1 MVNREALWVI
11 LGKLIQLFH
20 DDMTGNE
27 LPDGCP
33 WEKFNLS
40 NGMKQGYVLA
50 PVLFNLFFTKVMLHV
65 VRDLDNGI
73 YVRYRLDGSLFDLH
87 HLAAKTKTHKKLL
100 TEALFANDCALM
112 AHKEKYIQTNVDIFS
127 VSTKLFGLTIS
138 LRKTEV
144 ILQPAPMSA
153 LLSTVLN

>member
-40 NGMKQGYVLA
+40 NGVKQGYVLA
-50 PVLFNLFFTKVMLHV
+50 PVLFNLFSTKVMLHV

-73 YVRYRLDGSLFDLH
+73 YAISSGWLIVRPSPPSSKNKD
-87 HLAAKTKTHKKLL
+87 A
-100 TEALFANDCALM
+100 
-112 AHKEKYIQTNVDIFS
+112 
-127 VSTKLFGLTIS
+127 
-138 LRKTEV
+138 
-144 ILQPAPMSA
+144 
-153 LLSTVLN
+153 

>member
-1 MVNREALWVI
+1 M
-11 LGKLIQLFH
+11 
-20 DDMTGNE
+20 
-27 LPDGCP
+27 
-33 WEKFNLS
+33 
-40 NGMKQGYVLA
+40 
-50 PVLFNLFFTKVMLHV
+50 
-65 VRDLDNGI
+65 
-73 YVRYRLDGSLFDLH
+73 FDLH

-112 AHKEKYIQTNVDIFS
+112 AHKEKYIQPNVDIFS
-127 VSTKLFGLTIS
+127 VATKLFGLTIS